1 MQRFCQMVYYLCTN
15 NGKKTTIMVNTE
27 ELFGTKNPWEEVADM
42 YNWQEKDCL
51 FSKKACYVCEG
62 DKKEIDEFNEKLEKT
77 LKGKDKKAQQEIL
90 KDKIV
95 TNIPA
100 EPWWGNP
107 LTARL
112 IILSLN
118 PGYVPEVNEKLA
130 KLLQSNDAVR
140 EQLISFKAKT
150 LRLEADS
157 FLPPDDNLCKP
168 VSCKDAVNM
177 LGDWYWYRMLK
188 RVRTEVGIDEDEFFK
203 KIALIEYH
211 GYSSET
217 SNRTFPL
224 RKQYLKSQ
232 EFIRELIHY
241 VAQKDNVR
249 FLIMRSAE
257 KWKELLNS
265 NDSHFFENN
274 ITKFLCKTNK
284 GMSQAITQ
292 NNLGDIYREITNLLR
307 K

>member
-1 MQRFCQMVYYLCTN
+1 M
-15 NGKKTTIMVNTE
+15 TIKDILE
-27 ELFGTKNPWEEVADM
+27 KNPWKKVADM
-42 YNWQEKDCL
+42 YNPEEADCL
-51 FSKKACYVCEG
+51 FSESKKYVC
-62 DKKEIDEFNEKLEKT
+62 KEDEVMIDEFNEKLVNALE
-77 LKGKDKKAQQEIL
+77 GKDKNTQQEIL

-130 KLLQSNDAVR
+130 KFIQSNDTVR
-140 EQLISFKAKT
+140 EQLINFKAKT

-157 FLPPDDNLCKP
+157 FLPPEDNQCKP
-168 VSCKDAVNM
+168 ISCKDAVNM
-177 LGDWYWYRMLK
+177 LGDWYWYRRLK
-188 RVRTEVGIDEDEFFK
+188 RLRTDVGIEEDDFFK

-224 RKQYLKSQ
+224 HKKYLKSQ
-232 EFIRELIHY
+232 EFIIDMIHY
-241 VAQKDNVR
+241 IAQKDNVR
-249 FLIMRSAE
+249 FLIMRSTE

-265 NDSHFFENN
+265 NPNEPHFFENN
-274 ITKFLCKTNK
+274 IAKILCKTNK
-284 GMSQAITQ
+284 GMSQAITY
-292 NNLGDIYREITNLLR
+292 NNLGDVYKEIRNFFSE
-307 K
+307 